1 MAMIAT
7 PLWARLAT
15 KIGKHRALAISGVV
29 YSIAQTGMFFIPFGS
44 VLAASIA
51 HGITGTVLGAVSP
64 LPRAMIADV
73 SDVERLDSGVD
84 RTGIFFAVLIGTWK
98 VGQALSVGMAF
109 WALDFVG
116 FSPAPGAVNGEH
128 AMSGLITLYTL
139 IPAALS
145 LAAVLVIWNF
155 PLTAERHAKVREEL
169 EARLRVPVQAS
180 LETAS
185 GFVAA
190 VNEAGVAARS
200 NP

>member
-1 MAMIAT
+1 
-7 PLWARLAT
+7 
-15 KIGKHRALAISGVV
+15 
-29 YSIAQTGMFFIPFGS
+29 
-44 VLAASIA
+44 
-51 HGITGTVLGAVSP
+51 
-64 LPRAMIADV
+64 
-73 SDVERLDSGVD
+73 
-84 RTGIFFAVLIGTWK
+84 
-98 VGQALSVGMAF
+98 MAF

-128 AMSGLITLYTL
+128 AMNGLTTLYTL

-155 PLTAERHAKVREEL
+155 PLTAERHAKIREEL
-169 EARLRVPVQAS
+169 EARLRAPVQAS